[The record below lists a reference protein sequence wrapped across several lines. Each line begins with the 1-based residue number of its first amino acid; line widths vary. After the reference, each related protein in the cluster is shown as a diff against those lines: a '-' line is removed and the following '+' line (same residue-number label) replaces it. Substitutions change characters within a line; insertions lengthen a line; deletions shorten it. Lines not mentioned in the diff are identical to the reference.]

1 MTATTPN
8 TSAVDTCVN
17 IDKCSVDKHVKQKP
31 STHDYTAWPSTIVLA
46 SNNPGKLKEF
56 QTLLN
61 TFSGALPGGQ
71 LPAASPSQPLP
82 SIQLV
87 SQSTLGVSEAQEPHC
102 TFIENALAKAR
113 HAARLTGL
121 PALADDS
128 GLCVPAL
135 QGAPGVYSARFARLA
150 SLSDQER
157 WGFPTRI
164 STDAANAIR
173 LLEALAPYDNRRAYY
188 FCALAF
194 VLHAEDPEPL
204 ISYARWWGEINHTPI
219 GSEGFGYDAIFYIPE
234 IHQTAAQLDA
244 QTKNQHSHRAQAFTQ
259 WIAALHERFSLI
271 QGVPIASP
279 PM

>member
-1 MTATTPN
+1 MTATIPSTP
-8 TSAVDTCVN
+8 AVDTCVN
-17 IDKCSVDKHVKQKP
+17 IDQCVKQTP
-31 STHDYTAWPSTIVLA
+31 SAHDYTAWPSTVVLA

-61 TFSGALPGGQ
+61 TFSSSASGGQ
-71 LPAASPSQPLP
+71 QPVTSPSQPLP
-82 SIQLV
+82 PIQLV

-135 QGAPGVYSARFARLA
+135 QGVPGVYSARFASLA
-150 SLSDQER
+150 SLPDRER

-164 STDAANAIR
+164 STDAANALR
-173 LLEALAPYDNRRAYY
+173 LLEALAPHDNRRAYY

-194 VLHAEDPEPL
+194 VLHADDPEPL
-204 ISYARWWGEINHTPI
+204 ISCARWWGEISHTPA
-219 GSEGFGYDAIFYIPE
+219 GSQGFGYDAIFYIPDLD
-234 IHQTAAQLDA
+234 QTAAQLDA

-259 WIAALHERFSLI
+259 WITALHERFSLI
-271 QGVPIASP
+271 QGTPIARP
-279 PM
+279 LI